1 MWGPQTETLL
11 SAGSTLDDI
20 LIEGFTKII
29 VGEESIDYFDTLV
42 SDWES
47 AGGAKATE
55 EINETYGNN

>member
-1 MWGPQTETLL
+1 M
-11 SAGSTLDDI
+11 DDI

-42 SDWES
+42 ADWES